1 MDHGNTTNREI
12 DEQQRVADLE
22 AEIEALRAQKSEDVA
37 ELSTR
42 DRSPIKPQ
50 DRQRPI
56 KEPRT
61 VEFAGETYTF
71 DVRAA
76 KDTRT
81 MFALRADDMET
92 VLTRVIGE
100 EGLER
105 ALKSIEDEDGYADFE
120 KVAELV
126 GAIYEQ
132 AGAKNS

>member
-1 MDHGNTTNREI
+1 MEPNDTTPETEKTRAE
-12 DEQQRVADLE
+12 LE
-22 AEIEALRAQKSEDVA
+22 AEIEALRAQKSADVA
-37 ELSTR
+37 DLSTR
-42 DRSPIKPQ
+42 DRSPAKPQ

-56 KEPRT
+56 KEPRH
-61 VEFAGETYTF
+61 VEFAGESYTF

>member
-1 MDHGNTTNREI
+1 MELNDTPEKTEPTRAE
-12 DEQQRVADLE
+12 LE
-22 AEIEALRAQKSEDVA
+22 AEIETLRARKSAYVD

-50 DRQRPI
+50 DHQRPI

-81 MFALRADDMET
+81 MFALRGDDMET
-92 VLTRVIGE
+92 VLKRVIGDD
-100 EGLER
+100 GLER
-105 ALKSIEDEDGYADFE
+105 ALKSLEDEDGYSDFE

-132 AGAKNS
+132 AGTKNS